1 MNETS
6 LSVVKLQVSV
16 ISPCCC
22 VALNIKNLL
31 WMVKTTFLS
40 ISACTITHVIDTL
53 PCSLVKEQSL

>member
-6 LSVVKLQVSV
+6 LSVVTLQVSV
-16 ISPCCC
+16 ISPCC